1 MMRDMTIMLMTD
13 APAEDVK
20 TMLLND
26 ASKDYRVND
35 CCISRGHKQQ
45 KRDIEQHQMSDVGQ
59 LPGLLA

>member
-26 ASKDYRVND
+26 ASQDYRVND
-35 CCISRGHKQQ
+35 GCISRGHKQQ